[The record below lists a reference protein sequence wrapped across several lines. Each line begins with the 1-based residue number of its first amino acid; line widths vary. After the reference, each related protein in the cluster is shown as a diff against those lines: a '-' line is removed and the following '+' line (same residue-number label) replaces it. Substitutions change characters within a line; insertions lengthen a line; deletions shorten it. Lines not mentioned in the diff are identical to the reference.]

1 MEKLLEFYTTSKN
14 VQKITELLKEK
25 NCRIHL
31 AGLSGSLDAVVAAS
45 VIQKSNDRTHVFILE
60 DKESASY
67 FTNDLESLFHEEDK
81 DIAEK
86 QVLLFPASFEKNNIY
101 DLKPANLLQRT
112 EVLNRLSAKTPC
124 VVITYPEAIAERV
137 ASQAAL
143 AQNTFKIHVDEVVS
157 DDTVF
162 DFLSEYGFEYVD
174 FVTDPGQY
182 TMRGG
187 IMDVFSYANDLPFR
201 IEFSGDK
208 VESLRTFDITT
219 QLSVKKLDEIVIT
232 SNLKGENVEDQ
243 SQVSLAE
250 YFPVETVVWFRD
262 VIMFADRIEKY
273 KLKAEDVFSR
283 TETTSATFPANLF
296 INYKDFLESINTY
309 PIVEFGS
316 NPFFKSSEPVL
327 FESLPQPVFNKKFEF
342 LISEIE
348 TYAEQ
353 NYLNYIC
360 IENKKQAQR
369 IEKIFTELIPK
380 DKYHD
385 VALYQ
390 ILELSLSKGFIDKNE
405 KILCFT
411 DHEIFER
418 YHKYRVKEYIKN
430 KEALSIKELFELKPG
445 DYITH
450 IDYGVGRFSGLE
462 KIDNNGKIQESVRI
476 IYKNN
481 DVLYVSIHSLHKI
494 SRYIGKEG
502 AEPTLNRLGSNT
514 WQVLKT
520 KTKQRLKDIAKDLIQ
535 LYAKRLST
543 KGFAFSP
550 DSYLQDELEA
560 SFIYEDTPDQY
571 KSTQDVKKDMESEAP
586 MDRLVCGDV
595 GFGKTEIAIRAA
607 FKAVADSKQVSV
619 LVPTT
624 ILAFQ
629 HYNTFKER
637 LKGLPCRVDYISRFR
652 TAKEKTQILKDLKE
666 GKIDILIGTHAIT
679 GKNIEFKDLG
689 LLIIDEEQKFGV
701 SVKEKLRQM
710 KVEVDSLTLT
720 ATPIPRTL
728 QFSLMGARDLSVINT
743 PPPNRHPVQTE
754 LHVFDDDIIKEAI
767 TFELSRGGQVYF
779 VHNRVQSLG
788 EMSAMLHR
796 LVPDAKIGIG
806 HGQMEGS
813 EMEKVL
819 MKFIDGEYDILLS
832 TAIVESGLD
841 IPNANTIII
850 NSAQNFGLSDLH
862 QLRGRVGRSNIKSF
876 CYLFVPS
883 FNVLTDEARKRLK
896 AIEEFS
902 AIGSGFNIAM
912 RDLDIRGAGNILGAE
927 QSGFISEM
935 GYETYQKILNEAI
948 EELKVNEFRHLYNEE
963 DHRLETFVTDCTIE
977 TDLEILIPDSYVSNM
992 TERLSLYKELDN
1004 LEEDEALEAYKSRL
1018 NDRFGEVPPQTLDLI
1033 KTVKLRVIAKK
1044 VGFEKLVLK
1053 QSRMICHF
1061 ISNPENLYYQSE
1073 TFNRVIQFAQ
1083 ANANR
1088 CQMRQNG
1095 EKLTLTFQNVKT
1107 IEDAIGVLE
1116 GI

>member
-1 MEKLLEFYTTSKN
+1 MEKLVEFYGTSKK
-14 VQKITELLKEK
+14 VRALLE
-25 NCRIHL
+25 HL
-31 AGLSGSLDAVVAAS
+31 KAKSSKVNLTGLSGSLDAVVSAS
-45 VIQKSNDRTHVFILE
+45 VVRKLADRTHIFILA
-60 DKESASY
+60 DKETAAY
-67 FTNDLESLFHEEDK
+67 FVNDLEGLLGEEQMG
-81 DIAEK
+81 IAEK
-86 QVLLFPASFEKNNIY
+86 QVLMFPSSFERNNIY
-101 DLKPANLLQRT
+101 DLNPANLLQRT
-112 EVLNRLSAKTPC
+112 EVLNRLSAKMPC
-124 VVITYPEAIAERV
+124 TLITYPEAIAENV
-137 ASQAAL
+137 VSQAAL
-143 AQNTFKIHVDEVVS
+143 SQSTLKIHLNEVVS
-157 DDTVF
+157 DDFLF
-162 DFLSEYGFEYVD
+162 DFLSDYGFEYVD

-187 IMDVFSYANDLPFR
+187 IMDVFSYANELPFR
-201 IEFSGDK
+201 IEFSGDRI
-208 VESLRTFDITT
+208 ESLRTFDITT
-219 QLSVKKLDEIVIT
+219 QLSIKKMDEIVIT
-232 SNLKGENVEDQ
+232 SNLKGENGISH
-243 SQVSLAE
+243 SQVPFTE
-250 YFPVETVVWFRD
+250 YLPADTVIWLSEMLLFVD
-262 VIMFADRIEKY
+262 KIEKH
-273 KLKAEDVFSR
+273 KLKTEDTFLK
-283 TETTSATFPANLF
+283 TETTSARFPNELF
-296 INYKDFLESINTY
+296 IDPQTFLNTIARY
-309 PIVEFGS
+309 PAIEFGS
-316 NPFFKSSEPVL
+316 NPYFGNSQSIGFN
-327 FESLPQPVFNKKFEF
+327 SLPQPIFNKKFEL

-348 TYAEQ
+348 TRTEQ
-353 NYLNYIC
+353 GYLNYIC
-360 IENKKQAQR
+360 FENKKQAQR
-369 IEKIFTELIPK
+369 IEKIFDELIPK
-380 DKYHD
+380 DKYYD
-385 VALYQ
+385 ITLYQ
-390 ILELSLSKGFIDKNE
+390 ILEQSLSNGFIDNDE

-418 YHKYRVKEYIKN
+418 YHKYRTKDYIKS

-450 IDYGVGRFSGLE
+450 IDYGVGKFSGLE
-462 KIDNNGKIQESVRI
+462 KIDNNGRIQETVRI

-535 LYAKRLST
+535 LYAKRMST
-543 KGFAFSP
+543 KGYAFSP

-571 KSTQDVKKDMESEAP
+571 KATNDVKKDMENEAP

-629 HYNTFKER
+629 HYNTFKQR
-637 LKGLPCRVDYISRFR
+637 LKGLPCTIDYLSRFR
-652 TAKEKTQILKDLKE
+652 SAKDKNRILKELKE

-679 GKNIEFKDLG
+679 SKSIEFKDLG

-701 SVKEKLRQM
+701 AVKEKLRTM

-728 QFSLMGARDLSVINT
+728 QFSLMGARDLSIINT

-754 LHVFDDDIIKEAI
+754 VHIFDDAIIKEAI
-767 TFELSRGGQVYF
+767 MFELSRGGQVYF
-779 VHNRVQSLG
+779 VHNRVQSLN
-788 EMSAMLHR
+788 EMSMMLHKLIPNAR
-796 LVPDAKIGIG
+796 IGIG
-806 HGQMEGS
+806 HGQMEGT
-813 EMEKVL
+813 EMEKAL

-850 NSAQNFGLSDLH
+850 NNAQNFGLSDLH

-883 FNVLTDEARKRLK
+883 FNVLTDESRKRLK

-935 GYETYQKILNEAI
+935 GYETYQKVLTEAI
-948 EELKVNEFRHLYNEE
+948 EELKTTEFRYLYNEE

-977 TDLEILIPDSYVSNM
+977 TDLEILIPDSYISNM
-992 TERLSLYKELDN
+992 TERLTLYKELDN
-1004 LEEDEALEAYKSRL
+1004 LETDDELEAYKLRL
-1018 NDRFGEVPPQTLDLI
+1018 IDRFGEVPHQTLDLI
-1033 KTVKLRVIAKK
+1033 KTIKLRVIAKK
-1044 VGFEKLVLK
+1044 AGFEKLVLK

-1061 ISNPENLYYQSE
+1061 ISNPENLYYQSDM
-1073 TFNRVIQFAQ
+1073 FNKVIQYAQ
-1083 ANANR
+1083 SNANR
-1088 CQMRQNG
+1088 CQMRQTND
-1095 EKLTLTFQNVKT
+1095 KLTLTFTNIKT
-1107 IEDAIGVLE
+1107 IEDAVNVLE
-1116 GI
+1116 NI